1 MDCLGEKKMY
11 MLKQGDLVSDKRMR
25 ELENRVEMLENL
37 VKELQS
43 AKVRGRPKKGE
54 NEPEPQ
60 SDS

>member
-1 MDCLGEKKMY
+1 MY
-11 MLKQGDLVSDKRMR
+11 GLRQGDMVNDRRMK
-25 ELENRVEMLENL
+25 ELEKRVEMLENL

-43 AKVRGRPKKGE
+43 GKVRGRPKKGE

>member
-1 MDCLGEKKMY
+1 MY

-37 VKELQS
+37 IKELQS